1 MKRALGVAALLLGV
15 VAMSVGSAGLAVA
28 QGAGNK
34 GGKSGAPLGNN
45 GTIKIDQTPLD
56 LVSGGKVDHANHPHV
71 SCDFALSFFGFDT
84 GTQTAQ
90 VNFTAQPPSGKFQ
103 LVAALVS
110 PTNFTFTGHG
120 PGGSL
125 DTSKPYQLDVT
136 GLKANPNQGFHIKVE
151 VEVTGSQGAD
161 DKFKVFWY
169 QPCQTPTTTS
179 TTLKHHGTT
188 TTSTTLKHE
197 GTTTTSTTL
206 KHHGTTTTSST
217 STTSTTLT
225 PTSSSVPEKGTT
237 TVPTTAPPTTAP
249 PTTAPPTTAPP
260 TTSPPTTSKGHGNVT
275 GTTTT
280 TTAAPAPA
288 TGQTPS
294 GLAFTSGPTPSGAG
308 TDIGFFSTHEWIGSS
323 DSPWLLLIA
332 GGVLLAGA
340 GGLSL
345 KGSRLKRWMTRA

>member
-34 GGKSGAPLGNN
+34 GIKGGAPPGNN
-45 GTIKIDQTPLD
+45 GTIKIDETPLD
-56 LVSGGKVDHANHPHV
+56 PVSGGKVDHANHPHV

-90 VNFTAQPPSGKFQ
+90 VDFTAQPPSGKFQ
-103 LVAALVS
+103 SVDALVS
-110 PTNFTFTGHG
+110 PTNFTFIGHG

-125 DTSKPYQLDVT
+125 DTSKPYRLDVD

-169 QPCQTPTTTS
+169 EPCEAPP
-179 TTLKHHGTT
+179 

-206 KHHGTTTTSST
+206 KHEGPT
-217 STTSTTLT
+217 TTSTTLT
-225 PTSSSVPEKGTT
+225 PTSSSLPERGTT
-237 TVPTTAPPTTAP
+237 TV
-249 PTTAPPTTAPP
+249 PTTAPP
-260 TTSPPTTSKGHGNVT
+260 TTSPPTTSRGHGNVT
-275 GTTTT
+275 GTTSSTT
-280 TTAAPAPA
+280 VAPA
-288 TGQTPS
+288 S

-323 DSPWLLLIA
+323 NSPWLLLIT